1 MPSEDTEANAVYS
14 AVPGSIR
21 PPLRLG
27 VIGCA
32 MGRTRYHAALQATS
46 SIQITG
52 LADEEER
59 YTRVWARELGSKTP
73 AYADVPALL
82 ERPATFD
89 ALLVASPLTHRAA
102 HIRAALQTGKPV
114 LAECPFAVTL
124 SEMDDLRGLARN
136 ASLLL
141 MPALPRRFDAY
152 FLAAAQQLQQGAI
165 GDLQQTRCGWSFPL
179 ENVDETE
186 DVVTGGWNALVQ
198 TLGCQTADVCRWWQ
212 GDGATV
218 SGDVDLQELRG
229 GRNNLG
235 RRMAER
241 ALANLIVTHAQG
253 QSTHHLARTRAI
265 QPDERYLFSGT
276 AGSLELIVSA
286 GAAAASTTAPHLR
299 LQVGGQKWQTVR
311 VEAPSVSV
319 GKTPLSP
326 ASLRIQNLLRHFADC
341 VQVGET
347 PRVTAEDA
355 YHALEIVQAAYVSTQ
370 ERVKVSLPLRR
381 APNIAQMLLPPAR
394 SLPTLPPASSD
405 RPQ

>member
-1 MPSEDTEANAVYS
+1 MHSKDTEANVVYS
-14 AVPGSIR
+14 AVPNSLR
-21 PPLRLG
+21 PPLRLA

-46 SIQITG
+46 FQITG
-52 LADEEER
+52 LADVDER
-59 YTRVWARELGSKTP
+59 YARVWARELGSKTP
-73 AYADVPALL
+73 AYPDIPSLL
-82 ERPATFD
+82 ERTATFD
-89 ALLVASPLTHRAA
+89 ALLVASPLAERAA
-102 HIRAALQTGKPV
+102 HIQAALQTGKPV

-124 SEMDDLRGLARN
+124 SEVDTLRHLVHN
-136 ASLLL
+136 AGLLL
-141 MPALPRRFDAY
+141 LPALPRRFDAY

-165 GDLQQTRCGWSFPL
+165 GDVQQTRCGWSFPL

-229 GRNNLG
+229 GRNHAG

-241 ALANLIVTHAQG
+241 ALANLIVTHSQG

-276 AGSLELIVSA
+276 AGNMELIVSA
-286 GAAAASTTAPHLR
+286 GAAAASTTAPQLR
-299 LQVGGQKWQTVR
+299 LQAPGQKWQTVR
-311 VEAPSVSV
+311 VEAGSASV

-326 ASLRIQNLLRHFADC
+326 ASLRILNLLRHFADC
-341 VQVGET
+341 VQADGT
-347 PRVTAEDA
+347 PRVTADDA
-355 YHALEIVQAAYVSTQ
+355 YNALEIVQAAYVSTQ
-370 ERVKVSLPLRR
+370 ERVKISLPLRH
-381 APNIAQMLLPPAR
+381 APNIAQMLLPSPN
-394 SLPTLPPASSD
+394 SLPALPPSPE
-405 RPQ
+405 RK